1 MKSNAVSQAAVR
13 VRFLILALALSLV
26 AMGAFAS
33 GAVAAAPGQG
43 GQIHACYKVRGKAK
57 GSMRVVSGKRCKK
70 GERKLAWSVA
80 GPQGASG
87 PLGAKGAPGAQGQPG
102 ANGAN
107 GAAGSSGAGVVALE
121 SKIASLTLEVAN
133 LEGILQGVTNNGLLG
148 AVKAVPAV
156 DSLCTQATG
165 LTTQANSLG
174 TALSGA
180 SLGGVIPLGLNLNVL
195 GVPSALPAYVCP

>member
-1 MKSNAVSQAAVR
+1 MKSNAISQMEVR
-13 VRFLILALALSLV
+13 SRSLIFALACSV
-26 AMGAFAS
+26 AMV
-33 GAVAAAPGQG
+33 AVLAPAAGAAAPGKG
-43 GQIHACYKVRGKAK
+43 GQIHACYKVKGKAK
-57 GSMRVVSGKRCKK
+57 GAMRVVSGKSCRK

-80 GPQGASG
+80 GPQGATGGQG
-87 PLGAKGAPGAQGQPG
+87 PKGAPGAQGQAG

-107 GAAGSSGAGVVALE
+107 GSAGSSTGVAALE
-121 SKIASLTLEVAN
+121 SKVASLTQEVAN
-133 LEGILQGVTNNGLLG
+133 LEGILQGVTNNGLLD

-180 SLGGVIPLGLNLNVL
+180 TLGGVIPLGLNLNIL
-195 GVPSALPAYVCP
+195 GVPGALPAYVCP